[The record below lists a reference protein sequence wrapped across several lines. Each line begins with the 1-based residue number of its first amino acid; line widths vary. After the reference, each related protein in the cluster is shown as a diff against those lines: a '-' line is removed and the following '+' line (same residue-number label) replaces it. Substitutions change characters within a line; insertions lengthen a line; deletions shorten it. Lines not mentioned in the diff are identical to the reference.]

1 LNVIGE
7 LMRFPNLVFQ
17 PAPRN
22 MLTLG
27 LKEPASA
34 RSVPSKCSMEMILI
48 DVYEGCCSSWNLV
61 WCSSSEAHNSCRIHS
76 QIQLFTSSVTFSN
89 QIHRP
94 KSKADRFY
102 RVCAIWLFANIW
114 LVNVLRSK
122 MPALQFP
129 VIIYSI
135 FTNVAFTYG
144 PLFPTIA
151 AGEALIKQLL
161 KGFLTAFAI
170 ATGVSLFIIPVSSR
184 TVVFKEQTGY
194 IQLIRATMKAQTA
207 YLQSLETSDMF
218 APEEPDEDDGERIDD
233 GKKAKKNKRKDKNSH
248 LAANAQSMALKAS
261 LTALTGLH
269 GKLHGD
275 MSFGKREMAWGKFD
289 AKDLDEIFTLFRS
302 ILIPLIGMSTITDIF
317 ERIAERRGWVRVP
330 NSKFDRAE
338 SWEACGLEAKE
349 KEKATWNEIMKTL
362 HEPFEVVRNSLCASI
377 DACSKGTT

>member
-1 LNVIGE
+1 
-7 LMRFPNLVFQ
+7 
-17 PAPRN
+17 
-22 MLTLG
+22 
-27 LKEPASA
+27 
-34 RSVPSKCSMEMILI
+34 
-48 DVYEGCCSSWNLV
+48 
-61 WCSSSEAHNSCRIHS
+61 
-76 QIQLFTSSVTFSN
+76 
-89 QIHRP
+89 
-94 KSKADRFY
+94 
-102 RVCAIWLFANIW
+102 
-114 LVNVLRSK
+114 

-144 PLFPTIA
+144 PLFPTIT

-218 APEEPDEDDGERIDD
+218 APEEPDEDDGDD
-233 GKKAKKNKRKDKNSH
+233 GKKAKKNKKKDNNSH
-248 LAANAQSMALKAS
+248 LAANAQSMALKAN
-261 LTALTGLH
+261 LAALTGLH

-275 MSFGKREMAWGKFD
+275 MSFGKREMAWGKLD

-362 HEPFEVVRNSLCASI
+362 HEPFEVVRNSLFRSFPWLQGPRQPPSLRLRQPPGTRSPPTLLKCALRNI
-377 DACSKGTT
+377 GHFVAQPLAGRIGPRRTKGRQRAKRNGFAPDGATYSCVIAL